1 MLKVLGCTTL
11 VLAVVAVAPSVASG
25 RPVKQSLRPTGVDPN
40 AQGVAMASIHAKR
53 DRGKFRVS
61 GRNLKPGTTY
71 GISVAGVRIGS
82 LTTRATGSGAA
93 RFSSPQHGSDQFL
106 GVDPRGKKVEVSDDQ
121 GEDVLE
127 NEMPDDGEDQGSA
140 ASRTMMTGPSA
151 RRRAPMSV
159 RRRAA
164 RTWVRARASPTP
176 ARRPQPRPTFAAA
189 CRTTTARNVRRRVR
203 RSAAPRMAS
212 TWGPAA
218 ASRIRARPR
227 RRASSPVASRSMRVM
242 GARATARTRASASL
256 DRRSASSSRR
266 RTAPRRAGRSRAR
279 RPASRTPVYHR
290 RAEPSSTE
298 TQRERARNVAT
309 PRPLPWHSPGGGS

>member
-1 MLKVLGCTTL
+1 MTPIDPKEPETHPPLLRQVALRPAWPAGQRRRTPMLRILGCTTL

-127 NEMPDDGEDQGSA
+127 NEMPDDGEDQGSVQCCLPDEEDEDEGERQPGPPECEQLTTAHCAEEGGTVSSA
-140 ASRTMMTGPSA
+140 ASCEPN
-151 RRRAPMSV
+151 PCV
-159 RRRAA
+159 
-164 RTWVRARASPTP
+164 
-176 ARRPQPRPTFAAA
+176 
-189 CRTTTARNVRRRVR
+189 
-203 RSAAPRMAS
+203 
-212 TWGPAA
+212 
-218 ASRIRARPR
+218 
-227 RRASSPVASRSMRVM
+227 SSPS
-242 GARATARTRASASL
+242 GAFL
-256 DRRSASSSRR
+256 
-266 RTAPRRAGRSRAR
+266 
-279 RPASRTPVYHR
+279 
-290 RAEPSSTE
+290 
-298 TQRERARNVAT
+298 N
-309 PRPLPWHSPGGGS
+309 

>member
-1 MLKVLGCTTL
+1 MLRILGCTTL
-11 VLAVVAVAPSVASG
+11 VLAVVALAPSVASG

-127 NEMPDDGEDQGSA
+127 NEMPDDGEDQGSVQCCLPDDEDDDGAECEKTTADECTAEGGTNMGTGTCFPNPCSTTSTAPDIRCCLPDDDGPECEEESAAECSASDGVNLGAGSCEPNPCAPTPPGIVTCCVAEHEGDGGEGDGEDEGERQPGPPECEQLTTADCAEEGGTVSSA
-140 ASRTMMTGPSA
+140 ASCEPN
-151 RRRAPMSV
+151 PCV
-159 RRRAA
+159 
-164 RTWVRARASPTP
+164 
-176 ARRPQPRPTFAAA
+176 
-189 CRTTTARNVRRRVR
+189 
-203 RSAAPRMAS
+203 
-212 TWGPAA
+212 
-218 ASRIRARPR
+218 
-227 RRASSPVASRSMRVM
+227 SSPS
-242 GARATARTRASASL
+242 GAFL
-256 DRRSASSSRR
+256 
-266 RTAPRRAGRSRAR
+266 
-279 RPASRTPVYHR
+279 
-290 RAEPSSTE
+290 
-298 TQRERARNVAT
+298 N
-309 PRPLPWHSPGGGS
+309 